1 MFKLLLPVDGSP
13 ASVRAAHFAAALAP
27 QVRDLEVHLVNVQET
42 VDAWEVRRFLSEE
55 EIAAMQRQRGEEALA
70 GAQAVLREAG
80 VTAVPHLAVGDVSET
95 IARLV
100 DDLACRQVVMG
111 THGHGAMSGLL
122 LGSVS
127 TKVLHRVQVP
137 VTLVK

>member
-1 MFKLLLPVDGSP
+1 MFKLLLPTDGSP
-13 ASVRAAHFAAALAP
+13 AAVRAARFAAALAP

-55 EIAAMQRQRGEEALA
+55 EIADMQRQRGEEATA
-70 GAQAVLREAG
+70 ESQAILREAG
-80 VTAVPHLAVGDVSET
+80 VTVVPHLEVGDISET

-100 DDLACRQVVMG
+100 GELGCRQVVMG
-111 THGHGAMSGLL
+111 SHGHTAMGGLL
-122 LGSVS
+122 MGSVS
-127 TKVLHRVQVP
+127 TKVLHQVQVP